1 MVYVIPKLKFST
13 LLFVISV
20 FLLGACTRAPLTRML
35 VIDYGKPFRDKIKA
49 AAKKNNDLELFRKA
63 MPASIVQL
71 EGFLEFAP
79 DDVDLLVSA
88 AEANQGYA
96 FAFVEDKDKARAA
109 RQYYKARNF
118 ALGALEQNEEFKK
131 ALDQTTEVFAQAL
144 NSLDKEDVPALFFA
158 SASWLSWIN
167 VSDEASVGVLMGLP
181 KVECM
186 IDRMLVLD
194 ETFNYGGPHALMGSL
209 FAARPINVGGQPE
222 EAKFHFH
229 EAFEI
234 SESKYLLWQFFYAKY
249 YAVQIQDRELFVTTL
264 ENIISAPEDLL
275 PEENI
280 PNEIARQKAKD
291 LLAKV
296 DEYFRPR
303 TGFLK

>member
-1 MVYVIPKLKFST
+1 MVYVIHKWKLSV

-20 FLLGACTRAPLTRML
+20 SFLGGCTRAPLTRML
-35 VIDYGKPFRDKIKA
+35 VIDYGKPFRDKIKLA
-49 AAKKNNDLELFRKA
+49 TKKNNDLELFRDA
-63 MPASIVQL
+63 MPAGIAQI
-71 EGFLEFAP
+71 EGFAEFAP
-79 DDVDLLVSA
+79 DCVDILVSA

-109 RQYYKARNF
+109 RQYYKARHY
-118 ALGALEQNEEFKK
+118 ALMALEQNEAFKD
-131 ALDQTTEVFAQAL
+131 ALDKPTEDFAQAL
-144 NSLDKEDVPALFFA
+144 NSLDEDDVPALFYA

-167 VSDEASVGVLMGLP
+167 ISDQTTVGVLMGLP
-181 KVECM
+181 KVEAM

-194 ETFNYGGPHALMGSL
+194 ETFNHGGPHALMGSL
-209 FAARPINVGGQPE
+209 FAARPTNVGGQPE

-234 SESKYLLWQFFYAKY
+234 SESKYLLWQLFYAKY